1 MAKPTIRQIKDRERK
16 QRQSPPRDFF
26 RRAFIQ
32 VLIIAG
38 VGLFVYSNTFHV
50 PFVFDDIF
58 NIVNNPGIKDFNYFK
73 DPSMIG
79 EARGLLPTFK
89 YAFMTRILCYLTFA
103 VNYKLGG
110 FDVTGYH
117 VVNILI
123 HLVNSV
129 LVYTLVLLTFKTPY
143 FSSYHED
150 KTSFKTMN
158 QTSIALF
165 AALLFVSHPI
175 QTQAVTYITQRFAS
189 LAALFYLLAFVLYI
203 KARLSVSRAGMI
215 TLYIASVTSAICAML
230 SKENSITLP
239 AVIVLYEF
247 MFFRGAFRRRIFCLI
262 PYVAATLIAPIAFLE
277 AKSLLGQAGGVDSAL
292 HEFSGSMTRWNY
304 LLTQF
309 RVVVTYIRLLFF
321 PVNQNLDYD
330 FPISHALSDLPV
342 LLSFVFLLL
351 FFLFAIILFFISRR
365 RVLEQR
371 HELRIISFGILWFFI
386 TLSVE
391 SSVIP
396 LTNVIFEHRVYLP
409 SVGFFIALVTFILFV
424 TNRMKALLPVPEKAV
439 VILLTTVVLIFA
451 GVAHARNN
459 LWTDRVRLWED
470 IVRKSPQKV
479 RPHNFLGK
487 YYEQQGRIEEALEQ
501 FKIAINLGPDD
512 LWSRANLGAAY
523 EKLGRFEDAKREY
536 LAAIRVDPKFA
547 ATHNNLGVLYGKQ
560 GQMEKA
566 MEEFDTALRLDH
578 NFAEAHNNKGIVY
591 ERLGQFEKAAGEYR
605 TAITSDP
612 GFTLA
617 RHNLEVIN
625 KKKGVRKNEQ

>member
-1 MAKPTIRQIKDRERK
+1 
-16 QRQSPPRDFF
+16 
-26 RRAFIQ
+26 
-32 VLIIAG
+32 
-38 VGLFVYSNTFHV
+38 
-50 PFVFDDIF
+50 
-58 NIVNNPGIKDFNYFK
+58 
-73 DPSMIG
+73 
-79 EARGLLPTFK
+79 
-89 YAFMTRILCYLTFA
+89 
-103 VNYKLGG
+103 
-110 FDVTGYH
+110 
-117 VVNILI
+117 VNILI

-143 FSSYHED
+143 FSSYHET
-150 KTSFKTMN
+150 KTGFKTTN
-158 QTSIALF
+158 QTFIALF

-189 LAALFYLLAFVLYI
+189 LAALFYLLALVLYI

-215 TLYIASVTSAICAML
+215 TLYITSVTSAICAML
-230 SKENSITLP
+230 SKENSLTLP

-247 MFFRGAFRRRIFCLI
+247 MFFGGAFRRRVLWLI
-262 PYVAATLIAPIAFLE
+262 PYVATMLIAPLAFLV

-292 HEFSGSMTRWNY
+292 HEFSGSMTRWDY
-304 LLTQF
+304 LFTQF

-321 PVNQNLDYD
+321 PVNQNFDYD
-330 FPISHALSDLPV
+330 FPISHTLLDLPV

-351 FFLFAIILFFISRR
+351 LFLSAAILFFISKRE
-365 RVLEQR
+365 VLEQR

-386 TLSVE
+386 TISVE
-391 SSVIP
+391 SSIIP
-396 LTNVIFEHRVYLP
+396 LSNVIFEHRVYLP
-409 SVGFFIALVTFILFV
+409 SVGFFIALVTFILLV
-424 TNRMKALLPVPEKAV
+424 ARRMKALFPAPERAV
-439 VILLTTVVLIFA
+439 VILLTAVVLIFS
-451 GVAHARNN
+451 GVAYARNN

-470 IVRKSPQKV
+470 IVKKSPQKV

-487 YYEQQGRIEEALEQ
+487 YYEQQGRLEEAMEQ
-501 FKIAINLGPDD
+501 FNIAIRLGPDD

-536 LAAIRVDPKFA
+536 LAAIRVNPKFV

-566 MEEFDTALRLDH
+566 MEEFDTALKLDH
-578 NFAEAHNNKGIVY
+578 TFAEAHNNKGMVY

-605 TAITSDP
+605 SAIASDP

-625 KKKGVRKNEQ
+625 KKMEVRKKEQ